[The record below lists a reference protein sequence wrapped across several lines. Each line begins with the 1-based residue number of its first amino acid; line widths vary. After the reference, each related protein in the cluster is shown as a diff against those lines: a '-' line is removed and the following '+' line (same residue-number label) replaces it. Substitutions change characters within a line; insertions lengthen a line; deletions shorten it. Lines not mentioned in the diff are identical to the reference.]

1 MPSTQEVLDHQMVV
15 SHLQPLVSVKKRAVI
30 GLEALARCNQRGPN
44 IPDATEMFAQAQDAR
59 LNDQLDDLCLK
70 QALQAFNSVPQRPQ
84 DLVLFL
90 NLDATRLVR
99 GLLSAQSVSK
109 AVELAGLNPRDVVLE
124 FSDRVAEAAP
134 GLRALVETLQG
145 FGFSVAL
152 DDVDGSP
159 GSLQRL
165 VQLKPDLVK
174 ADTALVRSLGQS
186 SVQQEILGAL
196 CALSRRQGAL
206 IVAEGVETEDDA
218 AYCLEMGADLLQ
230 GFHYGR
236 PAESDRVSL
245 SLAQASAQRSA
256 ERLKANLTSRRRTRQ
271 REDERHLQLLDR
283 IRAALE
289 ASESAGLGR
298 VLEGFVNAVASLEC
312 LYVLDAKGQQVTP
325 TVVWRHQRESQ
336 RSRLF
341 APAREGAD
349 HSLKDY
355 YLGLTLQEQDQYLS
369 EPYVSLATGNLCR
382 TLTVRFKPLSGQGH
396 VLCMD
401 IRSA

>member
-1 MPSTQEVLDHQMVV
+1 M
-15 SHLQPLVSVKKRAVI
+15 I

>member
-1 MPSTQEVLDHQMVV
+1 MVV

-44 IPDATEMFAQAQDAR
+44 IPDAIEMFAQAQDAR

-70 QALQAFNSVPQRPQ
+70 QALQAFTSLPQRPQ

-99 GLLSAQSVSK
+99 GLLSAQAVSK
-109 AVELAGLNPRDVVLE
+109 AVELAGLKPRDVVLE
-124 FSDRVAEAAP
+124 FSDRVAESAP

-256 ERLKANLTSRRRTRQ
+256 ERLKANLTTRHRTRQ
-271 REDERHLQLLDR
+271 REDDRHLQLLDK

-289 ASESAGLGR
+289 SSESAGLGR

-312 LYVLDAKGQQVTP
+312 LYVLDGKGQQTTP

-355 YLGLTLQEQDQYLS
+355 YLGLTLQEKDLYLS

-382 TLTVRFKPLSGQGH
+382 TLTVRFKPLNGEGH